1 MERKP
6 EKIRILFTIPNFDTA
21 GSGKALLNIATR
33 LEKTNF
39 EPHIACLHNRGHYF
53 KVVEVSKIPI
63 HIFEFTT
70 SMTNRIKGL
79 FQCWKISRQMKKINP
94 HLIHSFHYA
103 PDYSEALAACFA
115 GIPWIYTKKNMN
127 WGGKSKNG
135 WKLRTFLAQHVIAQ
149 NDYMM
154 EWFFPKSKKVTLIP
168 RGVDTMQ
175 FSPKSKN
182 EKLLKQY
189 TISNTEKVIISVAN
203 LVPLKGIDVLID
215 AFEIL
220 FNKNSNIHLFIVGD
234 KNNIYGKI
242 LEEKIIGLNAKD
254 KIHLTG
260 KIQDVI
266 EYYSISDVFVLPSK
280 RESCPVALMEAMACG
295 IPVLASNIPG
305 VQSILHLFKECFFP
319 IGSEKILA
327 EKLHLLIV
335 EKNKLEENRDK
346 LRHHIINNYSIT
358 KEVNKHDR
366 LYSALLQKY

>member
-1 MERKP
+1 MK
-6 EKIRILFTIPNFDTA
+6 EKRIKILFTIPNFDTA
-21 GSGKALLNIATR
+21 GSGKALLNIAIR
-33 LEKTNF
+33 LDKTKF
-39 EPHIACLHNRGHYF
+39 EPHICCSHNNGDF
-53 KVVEVSKIPI
+53 FEKVKSSGIPF
-63 HIFEFTT
+63 HIFQTT
-70 SMTNRIKGL
+70 TLMKPRLKGFINCL
-79 FQCWKISRQMKKINP
+79 KISKYLKKLKVD
-94 HLIHSFHYA
+94 LIHSFHYA
-103 PDYSEALAACFA
+103 PDYSEVLSAKIA
-115 GIPWIYTKKNMN
+115 GIPWIYTKKNMH

-135 WKLRTFLAQHVIAQ
+135 WKLRTFLAKHVIAQ
-149 NDYMM
+149 NEYMI
-154 EWFFPKSKKVTLIP
+154 EWFFPQSPKVTLIP
-168 RGVDTMQ
+168 RGVDTIQ

-182 EKLLKQY
+182 QKLLKQY
-189 TISNTEKVIISVAN
+189 TILNTEKVIISVAN
-203 LVPLKGIDVLID
+203 LVPLKGIDVLLD

-295 IPVLASNIPG
+295 IPVLASDIPG

-358 KEVNKHDR
+358 KEVDKHGR
-366 LYSALLQKY
+366 LYSALL